1 MNIRHIPACLLAIAL
16 LTGCSSN
23 AGKDAADTAAPTDA
37 TTDTAAAQAPADTT
51 AQQPE
56 APHYLSDDLRQ
67 FSLLGPVKSVST
79 ETKGNFYIITCLNEK
94 LTFTREGKL
103 TTKFGEYTDNK
114 LSHNPDGLV
123 SATHCRE
130 SDGTEFDLKF
140 TKWDADDLPVA
151 GTYTDEGPG
160 LESSYT
166 LTLAYGRKDS
176 HGNWLDCKVT
186 YKGSDREINDQDG
199 WDTTPSSGT
208 FTIVRKLTYWD

>member
-1 MNIRHIPACLLAIAL
+1 M
-16 LTGCSSN
+16 
-23 AGKDAADTAAPTDA
+23 
-37 TTDTAAAQAPADTT
+37 
-51 AQQPE
+51 
-56 APHYLSDDLRQ
+56 
-67 FSLLGPVKSVST
+67 
-79 ETKGNFYIITCLNEK
+79 
-94 LTFTREGKL
+94 
-103 TTKFGEYTDNK
+103 
-114 LSHNPDGLV
+114 

-151 GTYTDEGPG
+151 GTYADEGPG

-186 YKGSDREINDQDG
+186 YKGKDRELNDQDG